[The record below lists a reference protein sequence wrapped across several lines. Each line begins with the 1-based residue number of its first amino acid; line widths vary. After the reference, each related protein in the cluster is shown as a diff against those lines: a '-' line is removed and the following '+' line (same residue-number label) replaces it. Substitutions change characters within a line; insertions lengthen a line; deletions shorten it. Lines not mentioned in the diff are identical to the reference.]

1 MLLSLL
7 MEKIDP
13 QNDHER
19 LWQFDVGQQ
28 VTFNGK
34 SYVIQSRTT
43 LASGEPAV
51 VLQGEKD
58 QFVIG
63 AGAFLAGI
71 ST

>member
-13 QNDHER
+13 QKDHER
-19 LWQFDVGQQ
+19 LWQFNVGQQ

-34 SYVIQSRTT
+34 SYLIQARTT

-51 VLQGEKD
+51 VLQGGKD

-71 ST
+71 RT